1 MNIKQQNY
9 LRECFDSCG
18 KTAKIIAYEMDVSE
32 STLSRAKNSGFNSLS
47 LQKLDALII
56 AINASK
62 KDYLALGD
70 GESVEASP
78 FNDMTALLSFFENQV
93 EQQRKTFEDALDRT
107 RSDYQNALNDLKRQH
122 RRLLVVLSVILILL
136 VLATFADALNGAYG
150 YIRR

>member
-9 LRECFDSCG
+9 LRECFDNCG

-62 KDYLALGD
+62 KEYLVLGE

-78 FNDMTALLSFFENQV
+78 FNDMNALLSFFENQV
-93 EQQRKTFEDALDRT
+93 EKQRKTFEEALDRT
-107 RSDYQNALNDLKRQH
+107 RSDYKNALNDLKRQN

-136 VLATFADALNGAYG
+136 VLATFTDALNGTFG

>member
-1 MNIKQQNY
+1 MNAKQQNY

-18 KTAKIIAYEMDVSE
+18 KTAKIIAYEMDISE

-47 LQKLDALII
+47 LQKLDALIA

-70 GESVEASP
+70 EPSEATP
-78 FNDMTALLSFFENQV
+78 FNDMNALLSFFENQV
-93 EQQRKTFEDALDRT
+93 EHQRKTFEDALDRT
-107 RSDYQNALNDLKRQH
+107 RADYQNALSDLKRQH
-122 RRLLVVLSVILILL
+122 RRLLIVLSVILILL
-136 VLATFADALNGAYG
+136 VLATFADALNGAVG

>member
-9 LRECFDSCG
+9 LRECFDNCG

-62 KDYLALGD
+62 KDYLALGE

-78 FNDMTALLSFFENQV
+78 FNDMNALLSFFENQV
-93 EQQRKTFEDALDRT
+93 QLQRQTFEDALDRT
-107 RSDYQNALNDLKRQH
+107 RADYQNALDGLKKQN
-122 RRLLVVLSVILILL
+122 RRLLIVLATILILL
-136 VLATFADALNGAYG
+136 ALMAFADALVGTFG